1 VMLGRSLFKMVVV
14 VSASGRVL
22 LLQLYMLAV
31 VFELTHSRVSLLG
44 DLSLL
49 ELGFL
54 ELKSLLIIQ
63 MLNQII

>member
-1 VMLGRSLFKMVVV
+1 MMLGRSLFKMVVV